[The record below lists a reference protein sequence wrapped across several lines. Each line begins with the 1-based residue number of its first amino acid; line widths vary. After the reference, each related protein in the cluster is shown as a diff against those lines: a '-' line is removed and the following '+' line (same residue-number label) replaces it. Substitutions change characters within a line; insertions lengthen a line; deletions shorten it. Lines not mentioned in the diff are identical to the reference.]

1 MKDIFNQ
8 TDFFDLVDNRS
19 IPQQCAEISNN
30 KLRKLIDDAPTVYGF
45 TSDRYP
51 SYVWDGYDS
60 GNHSVK
66 ARVMFIE
73 PIKKECAKHEPDNT
87 LIIFYQGTVDTKNF
101 SAKDL
106 NDYLTKNKTCKHC
119 GIELEP
125 VWQEKK

>member
-30 KLRKLIDDAPTVYGF
+30 KLRKLIDDAPIVYGF

-73 PIKKECAKHEPDNT
+73 EIKKPCKHEPPVTN
-87 LIIFYQGTVDTKNF
+87 DTGRFGRVVNI
-101 SAKDL
+101 
-106 NDYLTKNKTCKHC
+106 DYATCVHC
-119 GIELEP
+119 GCELESI
-125 VWQEKK
+125 WQEKE